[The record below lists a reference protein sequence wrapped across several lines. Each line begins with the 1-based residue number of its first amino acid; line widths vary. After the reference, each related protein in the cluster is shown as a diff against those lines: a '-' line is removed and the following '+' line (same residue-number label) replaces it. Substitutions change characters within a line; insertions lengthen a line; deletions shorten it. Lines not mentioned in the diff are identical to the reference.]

1 MLNLLDDFPIHQTC
15 EPVAHL
21 ATTDRNAYDRF
32 WMCGFSDD
40 GEWYFGIAMGLYPHR
55 SVLDCAFSLVRRDG
69 LQRSFFASRRAP
81 AERTVM
87 DVGPFRMVNE
97 VPMRRT
103 RVTLD
108 DNESGL
114 ACDLVFSARTGAIA
128 EARQTLWSGSR
139 RTMDATRFDL
149 FGRWSGTIRTPE
161 GDIAVSAD
169 RCLGIK
175 DRSWGIRRVGEPE
188 VGGAPLTG
196 LFSSFFLWL
205 PLFWDDHITQAIIFD
220 DRQGRPLMREAMI
233 SPLHAVEPDG
243 TSAEDGLLKHY
254 ATVRHQ
260 VDYHPQTRLARSA
273 QFDLRAHD
281 DSLRSIS
288 CKPILRFHMKG
299 IGYGHPE
306 WGHGRWK
313 GELAIGHDCFDPARL
328 DLLQMENFHVQQVVR
343 VSDGARSGI
352 GTMEQVI
359 LGPYEPAGL
368 AGMTDGVA

>member
-1 MLNLLDDFPIHQTC
+1 
-15 EPVAHL
+15 
-21 ATTDRNAYDRF
+21 
-32 WMCGFSDD
+32 
-40 GEWYFGIAMGLYPHR
+40 
-55 SVLDCAFSLVRRDG
+55 
-69 LQRSFFASRRAP
+69 
-81 AERTVM
+81 M

-114 ACDLVFSARTGAIA
+114 ACDLVFSARTGAIE
-128 EARQTLWSGSR
+128 EARQTLWNGGR
-139 RTMDATRFDL
+139 RTMDATRFDI

-188 VGGAPLTG
+188 PAGAPLTG
-196 LFSSFFLWL
+196 PFSSFFLWL
-205 PLFWDDHITQAIIFD
+205 PLFWDDHITQAIVFD

-233 SPLHAVEPDG
+233 SPLHAAEPDG
-243 TSAEDGLLKHY
+243 ASAEDGLLQHY

-260 VDYHPQTRLARSA
+260 IDYHPQTRLARSA
-273 QFDLRAHD
+273 RFDLRAHD

-288 CKPILRFHMKG
+288 CEPILRFQMKG
-299 IGYGHPE
+299 IGYAHPV

-313 GELAIGHDCFDPARL
+313 GELAIGHDCFDPSRL
-328 DLLQMENFHVQQVVR
+328 DLLQVENFHVQQVVR
-343 VSDGARSGI
+343 VTDGARSGI
-352 GTMEQVI
+352 GTLEQVI

-368 AGMTDGVA
+368 ADMTDGVA